1 MGKIV
6 NEGENGDQG
15 LSCGLG
21 AVLSFSRWSWMLDT
35 RSFERVD
42 GVCAA
47 TAGLLYMR
55 WEETGGGLGH
65 EL

>member
-1 MGKIV
+1 MKDT
-6 NEGENGDQG
+6 EQG
-15 LSCGLG
+15 REWGLG
-21 AVLSFSRWSWMLDT
+21 FLLRVGVVLCFSRWSWMLDT
-35 RSFERVD
+35 RSIERVD